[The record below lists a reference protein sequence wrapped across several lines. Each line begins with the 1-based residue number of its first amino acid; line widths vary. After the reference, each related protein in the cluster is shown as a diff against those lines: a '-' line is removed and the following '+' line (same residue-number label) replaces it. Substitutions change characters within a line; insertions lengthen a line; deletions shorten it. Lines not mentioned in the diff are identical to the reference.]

1 MIYISGSIS
10 NDPDYKQKFKKAEN
24 YLSDNFPGIIINP
37 IEHAEMNFDVKNT
50 SWHDFMIF
58 DLNLLKKCNKIYMLN
73 DWKES
78 VGATI
83 EHMWAEKLGLEIIYE
98 KGVDNAS

>member
-37 IEHAEMNFDVKNT
+37 VEHAEMNFDVKNT
-50 SWHDFMIF
+50 SCHDFMIF
-58 DLNLLKKCNKIYMLN
+58 DLNLLKKCNKIFMLKG
-73 DWKES
+73 WEKS
-78 VGATI
+78 VGAKI
-83 EHMWAEKLGLEIIYE
+83 EKMWAGKLGIEIIYE
-98 KGVDNAS
+98 ENI